1 MTITIKPDYSQQW
14 EGAADEYGNPAQK
27 PAVAAIPEAPSA
39 SQELPENHD
48 LDAEVAMINEKF
60 PLVDTGDDGVGGGGG
75 GAKKGQ
81 TGTRFHQAG
90 TPAPAN
96 EPEMGWGETLG
107 RAAVNLLPSTGQ
119 ALKATGSALVHLPST
134 LGAIEDLGVGAISK
148 AEGAFVPQDAQ
159 QKAKDEALL
168 NSLVGHYKQ
177 VYGSEAGF
185 KKALA
190 EDPAGIL
197 MDATTLAGGVGSVA
211 KVGGLSKIAEIANA
225 AASKLDPITTSLRVA
240 KSVVKSPVDILRGTA
255 AATSGVPSYLQQMA
269 TKAGAAPKNLRD
281 AYNRITSGAGDAS
294 ETINAISDSVKAS
307 KAEAV
312 ADYIKQRGNLFN
324 GNPDFAPVDQAL
336 KDARAHT
343 QMTGENSSQ
352 FETANQALDKAE
364 NFIQEYKNSTNPQSR
379 TLIGFDNLK
388 QSIWDLK
395 DSTNNAVAH
404 RHLDAIYNSIKESIR
419 KVDPAYDDL
428 MEKYSTAMNGVSDA
442 RRTLIGGDKVGST
455 AALAKALRAVK
466 DSSGVNMIEDLARHD
481 PRIPYMLAAHAV
493 SPATTGVMR
502 GIQDMVAS
510 ALLGYHVNPLA
521 GAAAMVSSSPKIVG
535 KVNYGAGR
543 LGSLTGIAPLSRAV
557 SKVASNIPIKPTYY
571 AGRALEENQAL
582 QNDSSLSDS
591 VFSRMIDAES
601 GGQHFNKDG
610 SPKISSAGAVGIAQV
625 MPSTGPEAAAAANLP
640 YDKEKLY
647 NDPEYNRALGHAYFQ
662 KQLKAFGN
670 SELAAAAYNAGPRR
684 VKEALEKAKKTGG
697 SYIDYLPLE
706 TRNYIKKAM
715 ASTQGSAAQADGG
728 RIGRASGGRV
738 DTGRREQL
746 VNRLMSM
753 AKTAKK
759 LTDKTT
765 ETLLNAPDDAVVKAL
780 DVAQQA
786 I

>member
-1 MTITIKPDYSQQW
+1 MTITIKPDFSQQW
-14 EGAADEYGNPAQK
+14 EGAADEYGNPAKK
-27 PAVAAIPEAPSA
+27 PAVAAIPEAPPT

-60 PLVDTGDDGVGGGGG
+60 PPINAAGGGGG
-75 GAKKGQ
+75 GTKKEP

-96 EPEMGWGETLG
+96 EPEMGLGETFG
-107 RAAVNLLPSTGQ
+107 RAAVNLIPSTVQ

-134 LGAIEDLGVGAISK
+134 LGAIKDLGVGAVSK

-159 QKAKDEALL
+159 QKEKDEALL
-168 NSLVGHYKQ
+168 NSLVDHYKQ
-177 VYGSEAGF
+177 VYGSSAGF
-185 KKALA
+185 KKAFA
-190 EDPAGIL
+190 NDPASIL
-197 MDATTLAGGVGSVA
+197 MDAATFAGGVGSIA
-211 KVGGLSKIAEIANA
+211 KLGGLSRVAEIATA
-225 AASKLDPITTSLRVA
+225 AASKLDPIAVSLKTA
-240 KSVVKSPVDILRGTA
+240 KSIAKAPVNVLRGAT
-255 AATSGVPSYLQQMA
+255 AATSGVPIYLQQMA
-269 TKAGAAPKNLRD
+269 TKAGAAPKPLRD

-294 ETINAISDSVKAS
+294 ETINAISDSVKAR
-307 KAEAV
+307 KAAAV
-312 ADYIKQRGNLFN
+312 ADYIKQKGSLVN

-336 KDARAHT
+336 ADARSHT
-343 QMTGENSSQ
+343 QMTGKNSSQ

-364 NFIQEYKNSTNPQSR
+364 QFIQEYKNSTNPEAR

-388 QSIWDLK
+388 QSIWDLRE
-395 DSTNNAVAH
+395 STNNAVAQ
-404 RHLDAIYNSIKESIR
+404 RHLSSLYNSIKDSIR

-428 MEKYSTAMNGVSDA
+428 MEKYQTAMSGVSDA

-466 DSSGVNMIEDLARHD
+466 NSSGVNMIEDLAQHD

-493 SPATTGVMR
+493 SPATAGVMR

-521 GAAAMVSSSPKIVG
+521 GAAAMVASSPRIVG
-535 KVNYGAGR
+535 KVNYGVGR
-543 LGSLTGIAPLSRAV
+543 LGSLTGIAPVSRAV
-557 SKVASNIPIKPTYY
+557 SSVASKIPVKPTYY
-571 AGRALEENQAL
+571 AGRALEENQTL
-582 QNDSSLSDS
+582 PNDSSSPDS
-591 VFSRMIDAES
+591 VFSRMIGAES
-601 GGQHFNKDG
+601 GGQHFNKNG

-625 MPSTGPEAAAAANLP
+625 RPSTGPEAAAAANLP
-640 YDKEKLY
+640 YDEQKLY
-647 NDPEYNRALGHAYFQ
+647 NDPEYNRKLGEAYFK

-670 SELAAAAYNAGPRR
+670 PEMAAAAYNAGPDR
-684 VKEALEKAKKTGG
+684 VKQALDKARKFGG
-697 SYIDYLPLE
+697 SYIDHLPAE
-706 TRNYIKKAM
+706 TRDYLKKVM
-715 ASTQGSAAQADGG
+715 ASGG

-746 VNRLMSM
+746 VNRLMTM
-753 AKTAKK
+753 AKSAKK

-765 ETLLNAPDDAVVKAL
+765 EPLLNAPDDAVVKAL